1 MRGYTPTNWKWIIP
15 PVAASTSKC
24 YLGLSKATE
33 YTLQP
38 AFIRS
43 PKYKAYARKWFGRR
57 FEYLQGRPMR
67 PAFLNPYV
75 CLFLGRCKARVA
87 AARPRAVVM
96 NATMT
101 GTARGFALKVSPC

>member
-1 MRGYTPTNWKWIIP
+1 M
-15 PVAASTSKC
+15 SKC

-38 AFIRS
+38 AYIRS
-43 PKYKAYARKWFGRR
+43 PKYKAYARAWFGKG
-57 FEYLQGRPMR
+57 FEYSRGRPLR

-96 NATMT
+96 YATVT
-101 GTARGFALKVSPC
+101 GTARDFALRVRLTLPYAEAKSVFI